1 LDTVVFVDPKVIDF
15 FKNEMIL
22 VKVDGE
28 KDTVL
33 AKKYAISGFPTLV
46 MLDPKGEEI
55 DRLPGYLPPEEF
67 MKTFRDY
74 KNGIGTLAD
83 LLNQAKTK
91 TDRGMFFNI
100 AEKYKYRG
108 SPVDAETWYNKVIA
122 AGTPTDS
129 MSGESRMAIADMQRR
144 AKDWTKALTSF
155 QSIAK
160 DFAGTQFEEGA
171 DIYTAIVYGK
181 MGDTA
186 NAIQGFKVFLTKFPK
201 SEDTAYA
208 KKQIE
213 RLSAPAPAPEKKD

>member
-1 LDTVVFVDPKVIDF
+1 VFINPKVIEF
-15 FKNEMIL
+15 FDKEMIL
-22 VKVDGE
+22 VQVDGE

-55 DRLPGYLPPEEF
+55 DRVPGYLPPDEF

-91 TDRGMFFNI
+91 TDREMFYNI

-108 SPVDAETWYNKVIA
+108 GPVDAETWYNKVIA
-122 AGTPTDS
+122 AGQPRDS
-129 MSGESRMAIADMQRR
+129 LSGESRVAIADMYRR
-144 AKDWTKALTSF
+144 AKDYPKALGMF
-155 QSIAK
+155 QAITN
-160 DFAGTQFEEGA
+160 DFKEGQFGEAGV
-171 DIYTAIVYGK
+171 IYSAIVYGK

-186 NAIQGFKVFLTKFPK
+186 NAIKTFEEFIAKFPK
-201 SEDTAYA
+201 SEDVEYA
-208 KKQIE
+208 SKQITK
-213 RLSAPAPAPEKKD
+213 LKNPPAPVKKEN